1 MSEFPSVYSTPENKT
16 GSKSLLSE
24 KLVGCWA
31 HHSKQQ
37 NPEWLTHPQGTPCPA
52 LTLQLQP
59 GDFLRWELQDLQ
71 RETWRPAGAC
81 WTPSRYSSGSL
92 SLASGLLLSAE
103 SKGNSQ
109 MGLTTV
115 FQEAARELGAS
126 PQVEAETVSGQSVCR
141 RVTSVHS
148 SSNRCSEMHEAE
160 KEVHVQEGQPGVLLS
175 CSTGA
180 LQGWEENN

>member
-59 GDFLRWELQDLQ
+59 GDF
-71 RETWRPAGAC
+71 A
-81 WTPSRYSSGSL
+81 
-92 SLASGLLLSAE
+92 
-103 SKGNSQ
+103 
-109 MGLTTV
+109 
-115 FQEAARELGAS
+115 LGAPGS
-126 PQVEAETVSGQSVCR
+126 TERDLAASRSLLDAIEIFFRFPITCIWSSFVCR
-141 RVTSVHS
+141 VKRKQSDGTDHS
-148 SSNRCSEMHEAE
+148 FPRSSQGARS
-160 KEVHVQEGQPGVLLS
+160 KSPGGGRD
-175 CSTGA
+175 CIGA
-180 LQGWEENN
+180 VSLQTCD